1 MPLPCR
7 SPPFF
12 FFFLDIFIGQLP
24 PSRPPRSLA
33 LLLASGDQTR
43 GAAGPSDLTDG
54 AEAHIL
60 ALFLHGHGNII
71 IQMRKKNY
79 LGSNPRQ
86 RISRA

>member
-12 FFFLDIFIGQLP
+12 FFFFLVIFIGQLP
-24 PSRPPRSLA
+24 PRRPHWSLA
-33 LLLASGDQTR
+33 LPLASGDQTR

-60 ALFLHGHGNII
+60 ALFLHGHGNIV
-71 IQMRKKNY
+71 IQ
-79 LGSNPRQ
+79 
-86 RISRA
+86 